1 MAKSYLSD
9 GAVIASGAEVSNYI
23 QQISAPDGVFDLA
36 VKQGIRFYDG
46 QADTTGVLWDGSA
59 PFEVVIPA
67 VTDII
72 QDPVRM
78 VGTVGSNGVNPDT
91 DPAKGDLLYITNDC
105 TFEGIACEAGD
116 MAIYDGNAWRVIQGE
131 NQVNLSGVGTSDA
144 SGNHTVALGGTAAK
158 VLDVEGK
165 ALNLA
170 IDYTDVR
177 AKIGVTKNNQDVV
190 LDVDNGAVTVAP
202 MYIALSQAQG
212 STKDISV
219 PVSIS
224 LPTAL
229 ASGLVTISDNVLASG
244 DFTFTSGSFPTV
256 AKNDSALVVSA
267 SHSMNIGKE
276 YNTNGDNGDYI
287 TNIVAIKGISF
298 TNGTEASN
306 VLSYVSGLVAA
317 SGNTFVSGIH
327 VYNSATDTGDAD
339 LTIAGIP
346 TIDAAANTFVSGLS
360 EASTTPGD
368 VLSSITVGAVT
379 IGEGS
384 DVLTGLSG
392 GTNAVV
398 TSVSFGTAVKN
409 TSLDWFLA
417 GLGEE
422 STTPGDVVTG
432 VTIGA
437 TSLVADNSSSFA
449 GSAVTSASVS
459 DHVLIFST
467 GSFMQPVKLSKAA
480 DTINYK
486 SFNTAGVSLSG
497 FTQTSDVFT
506 KGGIS
511 QATTTMSYKSLLTK
525 AATLTDG
532 TSVSY
537 KFDKAEEHAYDV
549 AREYK
554 NISYTDATMSR
565 NSPKLM
571 NTDISATIAANTVVV
586 GLNSDG
592 VLPELT
598 IGAPSATIS
607 GTVGTALSVSDVSWL
622 GVDASQKEI
631 DVVGGYTLEVAAS
644 DTTGAVEVAK
654 ASTYGVASGTVT
666 IAANTFLT
674 DVTVNGSA
682 TPVGE

>member
-1 MAKSYLSD
+1 MAKHLNEND
-9 GAVIASGAEVSNYI
+9 VMGLVGTASTNYI
-23 QQISAPDGVFDLA
+23 QKISDGTTEHDLT
-36 VKQGIRFYDG
+36 VVNGITFFNG
-46 QADTTGVLWDGSA
+46 KADTTGVTWDGIQ
-59 PFEVVIPA
+59 PLEVIIPTLA
-67 VTDII
+67 DII
-72 QDPVRM
+72 SNPV
-78 VGTVGSNGVNPDT
+78 VLKGVVNSAGDIPGTASN
-91 DPAKGDLLYITNDC
+91 GDLLYIGTAG
-105 TFEGIACEAGD
+105 TYWGEACEAGD
-116 MAIYDGNAWRVIQGE
+116 MAIYYNSAWHVISGE
-131 NQVNLSGVGTSDA
+131 NQITINANAATV
-144 SGNHTVALGGTAAK
+144 SGNDNLFSITGTAK
-158 VLDVEGK
+158 TILDVEGK
-165 ALNLA
+165 TVSLK
-170 IDYTDVR
+170 IDYDDVR
-177 AKIGVTKNNQDVV
+177 SKIGVTKNNQDVV
-190 LDVDNGAVTVAP
+190 LDVESGAVTVAP

-276 YNTNGDNGDYI
+276 YNTNGDDGDYI

-317 SGNTFVSGIH
+317 SGKTFVSGIH

-368 VLSSITVGAVT
+368 ILSSITVGAVT

-480 DTINYK
+480 DTINYR

-565 NSPKLM
+565 NTPKLE
-571 NTDISATIAANTVVV
+571 NTAISATIAANTVVV
-586 GLNSDG
+586 GLNNDG
-592 VLPELT
+592 VLPGLT

-607 GTVGTALSVSDVSWL
+607 GTVGTALTVSDVSWL

-631 DVVGGYTLEVAAS
+631 DVVGGYTLEVVAS
-644 DTTGAVEVAK
+644 DASGAVEVAK

>member
-46 QADTTGVLWDGSA
+46 QNDSTGVLWDGSA

-78 VGTVGSNGVNPDT
+78 VGTVGSNGENPDD
-91 DPAKGDLLYITNDC
+91 DPAKGDLLYILNDC

-116 MAIYDGNAWRVIQGE
+116 MAIYDGTAWRVIQGE
-131 NQVNLSGVGTSDA
+131 NQVNLSGVGTTDA

-158 VLDVEGK
+158 VLDVEGR

-190 LDVDNGAVTVAP
+190 LGVGNGAVTVAP

-212 STKDISV
+212 SKKDISV

-229 ASGLVTISDNVLASG
+229 ASGLVTIGDNVLASG

-256 AKNDSALVVSA
+256 AKNDSALTVSA

-317 SGNTFVSGIH
+317 EGNTFVSGIH

-360 EASTTPGD
+360 EEAASGD

-379 IGEGS
+379 IGTGS
-384 DVLTGLSG
+384 DVLTGLSAG
-392 GTNAVV
+392 GNAVV

-409 TSLDWFLA
+409 TSLGWFLS
-417 GLGEE
+417 GLGEA
-422 STTPGDVVTG
+422 STSGDVVTG

-486 SFNTAGVSLSG
+486 SFSTAGVSLSG

-565 NSPKLM
+565 NSPKLQ
-571 NTDISATIAANTVVV
+571 NTDITATIAANTVVV
-586 GLNSDG
+586 GLNNDG
-592 VLPELT
+592 VLPGLT

-607 GTVGTALSVSDVSWL
+607 GTVGTALTTSDVSWL

-631 DVVGGYTLEVAAS
+631 DVVGGYTLGVVAS
-644 DTTGAVEVAK
+644 DASGAVEVAK

-682 TPVGE
+682 TPVVGE

>member
-9 GAVIASGAEVSNYI
+9 GAVIASGTEVPNYI

-46 QADTTGVLWDGSA
+46 QNDTTGVLWNGSA

-78 VGTVGSNGVNPDT
+78 VGTVGANGVNPDA
-91 DPAKGDLLYITNDC
+91 DNPAKGDLLYITNDC

-116 MAIYDGNAWRVIQGE
+116 MAIYDGTAWRVIQGE

-144 SGNHTVALGGTAAK
+144 SGNHTVALGGTASR

-190 LDVDNGAVTVAP
+190 LDVENGAVTVAP
-202 MYIALSQAQG
+202 MYIALLQAQG

-229 ASGLVTISDNVLASG
+229 ASGLVTINDNVLASG

-256 AKNDSALVVSA
+256 AKNDSALTVSA
-267 SHSMNIGKE
+267 SHNMNIGKE

-327 VYNSATDTGDAD
+327 VYDSQTDTGAAD

-360 EASTTPGD
+360 DEAASGD
-368 VLSSITVGAVT
+368 VLSSITVGTVT

-384 DVLTGLSG
+384 DVLTGLSAG
-392 GTNAVV
+392 GNAVV

-409 TSLDWFLA
+409 TSLDWFLT
-417 GLGEE
+417 GLGEA
-422 STTPGDVVTG
+422 STSGDVVTG

-525 AATLTDG
+525 AATLTAG
-532 TSVSY
+532 TNVSY

-549 AREYK
+549 VKEYK

-565 NSPKLM
+565 NTPKLE
-571 NTDISATIAANTVVV
+571 NIDISATIAANTVVV

-592 VLPELT
+592 VLPGLT

-607 GTVGTALSVSDVSWL
+607 GTVGTALTTSNVSWL

-631 DVVGGYTLEVAAS
+631 DVVGGYTLEVVAS
-644 DTTGAVEVAK
+644 DATGAVEVAK

-666 IAANTFLT
+666 IAADTFLT